1 MKAVLNK
8 LYELLE
14 LTIKVV
20 FFAPLALRLYLVPIF
35 WMAGTKIWG
44 SFDSTVEWF
53 GNSDWGLGLPFPLV
67 LAFLA
72 TWVEILGAISL
83 LLGIGLRW
91 IAGPLIFTMIIA
103 MTSVHAENG
112 WQAIADPGGSFSN
125 ERVTESAEKLSAAKS
140 ILKENGNY
148 SWLTS
153 SGSIVVLNNGIE
165 FAATYL
171 IMLLS
176 LLFTG
181 AGRFVSF
188 DYWFKRRYIDQR

>member
-14 LTIKVV
+14 LTKKVD
-20 FFAPLALRLYLVPIF
+20 FLAPLALRLYLVPIF
-35 WMAGTKIWG
+35 WMAGTKKWG

-53 GNSDWGLGLPFPLV
+53 GNADWGLGLPFPLV

-72 TWVEILGAISL
+72 TWTEILGAISL

-103 MTSVHAENG
+103 MTTVHAEHG

-125 ERVTESAEKLSAAKS
+125 ERVMESAEK
-140 ILKENGNY
+140 
-148 SWLTS
+148 
-153 SGSIVVLNNGIE
+153 
-165 FAATYL
+165 
-171 IMLLS
+171 
-176 LLFTG
+176 
-181 AGRFVSF
+181 
-188 DYWFKRRYIDQR
+188 

>member
-14 LTIKVV
+14 LTKKVD
-20 FFAPLALRLYLVPIF
+20 FLAPLALRLYLVPIF
-35 WMAGTKIWG
+35 WMAGTKKWG

-53 GNSDWGLGLPFPLV
+53 GNADWGLGLPFPLV

-72 TWVEILGAISL
+72 TWTEILGAISL

-103 MTSVHAENG
+103 MTTVHAEHG

-125 ERVTESAEKLSAAKS
+125 ERVMESAEKLSTAKS

-188 DYWFKRRYIDQR
+188 DYWFKRRYIDQS